1 MSPLGR
7 KEKSM
12 RITSIQI
19 TNLAAFGG
27 EVKFSFG
34 AVNIVEGKHGAG
46 KSSLE
51 GVLMYLLGRRP
62 LAAKGARSVQH
73 DPGIL
78 HGTSDRGEAIVN
90 FDECDIE
97 YLRVLVKPDKSTRE
111 VKMRGSKRWEDAG
124 QLIDDITSALAYDPM
139 QFKDLE
145 PKQRLEA
152 FLRVVPVEIT
162 AAEVTEAVGGTIPIP
177 AGKPGLDTINALHD
191 DIYRLRTTEN
201 SAVDTQSKYATQLE
215 AALPPVVEGGDW
227 NSEVIRLRGE
237 KEILQKSEDEEIKRI
252 GGELQTVRNA
262 VAVARQSADTEIDS
276 DINTRISALEA
287 DRSRRKDECAK
298 EAEVAIEAG
307 RSKANAEAKEIREAN
322 APLHSQLAA
331 DIAVADERARST
343 AQAEGTSNAAKVARD
358 EAEERKAKSKSM
370 TEALDRLTTLKATVG
385 SRMKVSGVTIASPR
399 EGSPVD
405 LCRLEAGALVPFS
418 RWNSADQDQFCL
430 RMAVL
435 FSGPLGIVCIDNLS
449 NWNAERRAAII
460 ARCKVLA
467 SKDRMQFLLGMA
479 TDGELKVT
487 EA

>member
-1 MSPLGR
+1 
-7 KEKSM
+7 M

-19 TNLAAFGG
+19 TNLAAFAG

-34 AVNIVEGKHGAG
+34 AVNLVEGKHGAG

-51 GVLMYLLGRRP
+51 GVLMYILGRRP

-73 DPGIL
+73 DPSIL

-90 FDECDIE
+90 FDEGDIE
-97 YLRVLVKPDKSTRE
+97 YLRVLVKSDKTTRE

-152 FLRVVPVEIT
+152 FLRVVAVEI
-162 AAEVTEAVGGTIPIP
+162 ASIEVTEAVGGIIPIP
-177 AGKPGLDTINALHD
+177 AGKPGLDTINALYD

-201 SAVDTQSKYATQLE
+201 SAADTQSKYAAQLE
-215 AALPPVVEGGDW
+215 AALPPAVEGGDW
-227 NSEVIRLRGE
+227 NAEVVRLRGE
-237 KEILQKSEDEEIKRI
+237 KEIIQGSEDEEIKRI

-298 EAEVAIEAG
+298 ESEVVIEAG

-322 APLHSQLAA
+322 APLHAKLAA

-343 AQAEGTSNAAKVARD
+343 AQAEGTRKAAKVARD
-358 EAEERKAKSKSM
+358 EAEERKAKSKAM
-370 TEALDRLTTLKATVG
+370 TEALDRITALKAAVG
-385 SRMKVSGVTIASPR
+385 SRMRVQGVTIASPR

-405 LCRLEAGALVPFS
+405 LCRLEGGALVPFS
-418 RWNSADQDQFCL
+418 RWNDADKDAFAL
-430 RMAVL
+430 RMAIL
-435 FSGPLGIVCIDNLS
+435 FRGPCGIVCVDNMA

-467 SKDRMQFLLGMA
+467 TENKMQFLLGVA
-479 TDGELKVT
+479 TDGELTVT